1 VLPSYFMSTL
11 SAPPFA
17 SSKRGAIQRSLRSWH
32 RTVGVVSA
40 LFVALLA
47 VTGLLLNHSPQ
58 LQLGKRYVQ
67 MPLLL
72 DLYHIELPEETTS
85 FRVGDAW
92 VSQVGERLYLNS
104 IEVADFADTLIG
116 TVKLDDTIVIGV
128 PNQLLFL
135 NVEGR
140 LVEKLGDADGVP
152 ADMRRLGLTPSGELA
167 IEAAHGTYIADLERL
182 GWRHTD
188 AAAASWAQTAPLPP
202 AFRERL
208 ARAYRGRGLPLE
220 RVLLDVHSGRII
232 GTWGVYLVDAM
243 AVLFVILAATGFWM
257 WMRRKT

>member
-1 VLPSYFMSTL
+1 MS
-11 SAPPFA
+11 SAPLA
-17 SSKRGAIQRSLRSWH
+17 SSKRGVVLRSLRSWH

-47 VTGLLLNHSPQ
+47 VTGLLLNHSPR
-58 LQLGKRYVQ
+58 LQLAKRYVQ

-72 DLYHIELPEETTS
+72 DLYHIELPEETVS
-85 FRVGDAW
+85 FQVGDAW

-104 IEVADFADTLIG
+104 IEVADFADRLIG
-116 TVKLDDTIVIGV
+116 TAKLDDTIVIGV

-135 NVEGR
+135 NAEGR

-152 ADMRRLGLTPSGELA
+152 AGMRRLGLTPSGELV

-182 GWRHTD
+182 AWRHTD
-188 AAAASWAQTAPLPP
+188 VAATSWSRAAPLPP

-208 ARAYRGRGLPLE
+208 ARAYRGSGLPLE
-220 RVLLDVHSGRII
+220 RVLLDVHSGRIL

-243 AVLFVILAATGFWM
+243 AVLFVVLAATGFWM
-257 WMRRKT
+257 WMRRNT